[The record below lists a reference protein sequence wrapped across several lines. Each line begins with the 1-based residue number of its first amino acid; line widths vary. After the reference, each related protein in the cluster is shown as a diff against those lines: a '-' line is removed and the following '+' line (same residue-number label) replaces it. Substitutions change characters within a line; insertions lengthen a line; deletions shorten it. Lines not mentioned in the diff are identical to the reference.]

1 MKPVAIFLIVCA
13 LAMFGLAIYLHVHSR
28 NRRFREKV
36 AFHFERVLPRGA
48 TISGVAPGSR
58 ETPWHRFM
66 VKASIYAGFELK
78 PQHLAIMSVLLLLTG
93 LLGALWLGPAG
104 AFLLPAAAIFIF
116 GFVVP
121 YTRLRRRQ
129 ALITS
134 QVPMFVDQ
142 VIRSMGTGRSVES
155 AIRQASEESS
165 VPLRYVLERVVRA
178 TDLGADMAQTLNDAA
193 QLHGL
198 RELSLVGLALNISN
212 TYGSSPREMLQSVV
226 QMIRHRELAQREL
239 AAMTG
244 ETRVSAWVLGL
255 TPVLLAGYMIAT
267 NPGYLDMMLQDSSGK
282 TVLYVAA
289 ALQVAGVLLLWR
301 MLRGV

>member
-1 MKPVAIFLIVCA
+1 MKPAAVIMILFALLMCG
-13 LAMFGLAIYLHVHSR
+13 LAMYLYVYSR

-36 AFHFERVLPRGA
+36 TFHFERVLPRGA
-48 TISGVAPGSR
+48 TVTGVPPGLQQTR
-58 ETPWHRFM
+58 AHRFM
-66 VKASIYAGFELK
+66 VRASIYAGFELK
-78 PQHLAIMSVLLLLTG
+78 PQHLAGMAVMLLLVG
-93 LLGALWLGPAG
+93 LLGWVWLGSPG
-104 AFLLPAAAIFIF
+104 IFLLPAGVAFIF
-116 GFVVP
+116 GFLLP
-121 YTRLRRRQ
+121 YVRLRRRQ

-142 VIRSMGTGRSVES
+142 MIRSMGTGRSVES
-155 AIRQASEESS
+155 AIRLAVEESPA
-165 VPLRYVLERVVRA
+165 PLKYVLERVVRA

-226 QMIRHRELAQREL
+226 QMIRQQELAQREL

-255 TPVLLAGYMIAT
+255 TPIALAGYMVAT
-267 NPGYLDMMLQDSSGK
+267 NPGYIDMMLQDASGK

-289 ALQVAGVLLLWR
+289 FLQLVGVLLLWR
-301 MLRGV
+301 MLRSV

>member
-1 MKPVAIFLIVCA
+1 MKSVTFIMIIGALLMLA
-13 LAMFGLAIYLHVHSR
+13 LAMYLHIHSR
-28 NRRFREKV
+28 NKRLREKV
-36 AFHFERVLPRGA
+36 NFHFERVLPRGA
-48 TISGVAPGSR
+48 TVSGIPPGLQ

-78 PQHLAIMSVLLLLTG
+78 PQHLAGMTLLLFLIG
-93 LLGALWLGPAG
+93 LLGWVWIGG
-104 AFLLPAAAIFIF
+104 TGIFLLPTAAVFVF
-116 GFVVP
+116 GFLLP
-121 YTRLRRRQ
+121 YIRLRRRQ

-155 AIRQASEESS
+155 AIRLSSEESAA
-165 VPLRYVLERVVRA
+165 PIKYVLERVIRA

-193 QLHGL
+193 KLHGL

-226 QMIRHRELAQREL
+226 QMIRHQELARREL

-244 ETRVSAWVLGL
+244 ETRISAWVLGL
-255 TPVLLAGYMIAT
+255 TPISLAGYMVVT
-267 NPGYLDMMLQDSSGK
+267 NPGYIDMMLEDASGK

-289 ALQVAGVLLLWR
+289 TLQIMGVLLLWR
-301 MLRGV
+301 MLRSV